1 MQIFIKSQEDL
12 NDHAKHKGISP
23 SLIELYNNCYYV
35 LPSLK
40 HQQKLLTVQPVIN

>member
-1 MQIFIKSQEDL
+1 MQIFIKSQEA
-12 NDHAKHKGISP
+12 HAKYKGISL

-40 HQQKLLTVQPVIN
+40 HQ